1 MSGFIT
7 PQHRLALISLSL
19 FHIIIIASSNYLVQL
34 PVAIFGV
41 HATWGTFSFPFIFL
55 ATDLTV
61 RVFGAPLARRII
73 LAAMLPALLFSW
85 LISSLFYQG
94 AWQGWAA
101 LGQANTMVL
110 RIACASFAAYV
121 LGQILDVQV
130 FNRLRQLKVW
140 WVAPASAMFFGNI
153 SDTLAF
159 FSIAFYH
166 SSDAFMATHWL
177 EIALV
182 DYGFKIL
189 VCMVLFL
196 PLYGV
201 LLGRILARLE
211 QRVCLP
217 VQGRCGGG

>member
-1 MSGFIT
+1 MAFC
-7 PQHRLALISLSL
+7 
-19 FHIIIIASSNYLVQL
+19 ASPSC
-34 PVAIFGV
+34 
-41 HATWGTFSFPFIFL
+41 S
-55 ATDLTV
+55 
-61 RVFGAPLARRII
+61 
-73 LAAMLPALLFSW
+73 AAMLWVNA
-85 LISSLFYQG
+85 
-94 AWQGWAA
+94 
-101 LGQANTMVL
+101 
-110 RIACASFAAYV
+110 RC
-121 LGQILDVQV
+121 
-130 FNRLRQLKVW
+130 LRQLKVW

-211 QRVCLP
+211 RSRQRVC
-217 VQGRCGGG
+217 